1 LRQKKKSNTSK
12 KLNRTN
18 MAYQTQTLDLFPDE
32 VKVEQDYTAT
42 FADNMK
48 MPVHKWYRYTA
59 GFSAAWVSELIR
71 EEISNGRTRIID
83 PFAGSGR

>member
-1 LRQKKKSNTSK
+1 
-12 KLNRTN
+12 

-32 VKVEQDYTAT
+32 VKVQQDYTAT

-83 PFAGSGR
+83 PLQVQELC